1 MSLKQPTDVLS
12 PLPSALPLLLV
23 SCLFLF
29 LLTRGLEGQ
38 GTRGTDLEKKR
49 VWVCACTYV
58 SVYV

>member
-12 PLPSALPLLLV
+12 PLPSALPPLLV
-23 SCLFLF
+23 FCLFLF

-49 VWVCACTYV
+49 V
-58 SVYV
+58 